1 MFKIDSNFK
10 NLDLSTTWPCPN
22 CNKEIPLTDK
32 KGTPVRA
39 SDCTHCKA
47 KIEWTRKEG

>member
-1 MFKIDSNFK
+1 MFKIDFDIK

-32 KGTPVRA
+32 KGQPVHA
-39 SDCTHCKA
+39 SECPHCKTPIDW
-47 KIEWTRKEG
+47 KK